1 MHAPHEIARADAI
14 RWVRIKM
21 AQSGLTLADLLAA
34 GCFAPTAARPRYRK
48 MPRGKP
54 GMGEGSVPT
63 GFSGPS
69 TPDSSRNSFRSTEE
83 SAPNAPGSM
92 TRGALARGRFA
103 ATVVQQCVVTLE
115 PVTNRVEGEI
125 AQRFAPDVEP
135 DTAEIAFDALAEEP
149 PEPLSGGAAELGELV
164 VEHLALALDPYPRAP
179 GAQAALP
186 GEDGEGAA
194 TPFAKLRDIK
204 FSATE
209 D

>member
-83 SAPNAPGSM
+83 SAQNAPGSM
-92 TRGALARGRFA
+92 TRGALARGRHVWHAKQFRDRDFQGERQPFNDVDRQIA
-103 ATVVQQCVVTLE
+103 GRPFDVCQKRTVHVRLPGQIFLRPCIGRAQS
-115 PVTNRVEGEI
+115 PNIQGE
-125 AQRFAPDVEP
+125 QFTSGGLM
-135 DTAEIAFDALAEEP
+135 DTGHASILRTV
-149 PEPLSGGAAELGELV
+149 PLSVSG
-164 VEHLALALDPYPRAP
+164 R
-179 GAQAALP
+179 
-186 GEDGEGAA
+186 
-194 TPFAKLRDIK
+194 
-204 FSATE
+204 
-209 D
+209 